1 MMEHKKVF
9 LKRMLQLI
17 IPMVVL
23 IGIIIGSYQVQI
35 TSIKASTSTSYVQA
49 EVTEILEDYSGG
61 QPYLGNQKVRATIT
75 SGEYNGQSCVLEN
88 SNSYQRGAYCVVGT
102 KIIALIAAD
111 SDGNLSGSV
120 YNYDR
125 TAMIYILLGMFALCL
140 ILIGGKKGV
149 ASLYALIFTFV
160 CIICMYIPLLYI
172 GMDGILAAILT
183 AIVILVASI
192 YIINGWSTK
201 TVCAIIGTTIGVIV
215 SGLLAMAVGLASN
228 LTGYNMSDVE
238 SLIYIANS
246 SELSISNILY
256 AGVLISA
263 LGAVMDVSV
272 SIVAALQEIHEKAPN
287 LKAKELF
294 VSGMHV
300 GHDMMGTMSNT
311 LILAYTGSA
320 TGVLLTIY
328 SYEMPY
334 LQIMGYNS
342 IIIEIVSG
350 LCGTIGVILTVPL
363 QAFITTVILKSKY
376 FEKFRKSKENKKLK
390 K

>member
-1 MMEHKKVF
+1 MEHKKVF

-35 TSIKASTSTSYVQA
+35 SEIGANASVSYEKA

-61 QPYLGNQKVRATIT
+61 QPYGGNQKVRADIT
-75 SGEYNGQSCVLEN
+75 SGEYKGQSCIMEN
-88 SNSYQRGAYCVVGT
+88 ANTYQRGAYCVVGT
-102 KIIALIAAD
+102 KIIALIGTD
-111 SDGNLSGSV
+111 SDGNLTGSV

-125 TAMIYILLGMFALCL
+125 TSMIYILLGMFALSL

-160 CIICMYIPLLYI
+160 CIICMYVPLLYV
-172 GMDGILAAILT
+172 GTDGIIAAILT
-183 AIVILVASI
+183 AFVILTASI
-192 YIINGWSTK
+192 YIINGWSMK
-201 TVCAIIGTTIGVIV
+201 TVCAIIGTTVGVII
-215 SGLLAMAVGLASN
+215 SGLLAMIVGAASN
-228 LTGYNMSDVE
+228 LNGYNMQDVE

-246 SELSISNILY
+246 SELNISNILY

-272 SIVAALQEIHEKAPN
+272 SMVAAMQEIHEKAPN

-294 VSGMHV
+294 MSGMHV

-328 SYEMPY
+328 SYQMPY

-363 QAFITTVILKSKY
+363 QAFITTVMLKSKY
-376 FEKFRKSKENKKLK
+376 LK
-390 K
+390 KFQK